1 MSASSRVGL
10 VPNLLGLGLFWAI
23 SPVMTKHLA
32 TLGVS
37 PLATISLSGFGVG
50 IALYA
55 VWRMRGPVR
64 LADIKLWLFG
74 IGCAV
79 LLNLPF
85 GVSLI
90 IIGHVPVST
99 YSIITSTTP
108 LFGYGL
114 ALSVGVERF
123 HWIRALAIATGFIGA
138 ALLVIEP
145 TAFSGGTI
153 FSVLDP
159 WLLGSLSLPF
169 FYALYHLYASHFWPK
184 GRDAVAVSVVES
196 LASGF
201 VFLPAL
207 LLVDA
212 QSTLAL
218 PWPAWLALIAVTLM
232 WVIERITFFN
242 LVRHFGPVST
252 VQAVNLATVGA
263 VALGALIYSEPVD
276 GRLII
281 SGILVLTAVWL
292 NSRAEKHRALTVEA
306 A

>member
-1 MSASSRVGL
+1 
-10 VPNLLGLGLFWAI
+10 VP
-23 SPVMTKHLA
+23 
-32 TLGVS
+32 
-37 PLATISLSGFGVG
+37 
-50 IALYA
+50 
-55 VWRMRGPVR
+55 

-79 LLNLPF
+79 LLNMPF
-85 GVSLI
+85 GISLI

-114 ALSVGVERF
+114 ALTIGMERF
-123 HWIRALAIATGFIGA
+123 SWTRAAAIATGFIGA
-138 ALLVIEP
+138 AILVIEP
-145 TAFSGGTI
+145 TALSGGTL

-169 FYALYHLYASHFWPK
+169 FYALYHLFASHYWPK
-184 GRDAVAVSVVES
+184 GRDAGAVSVVES

-212 QSTLAL
+212 QSTIEL
-218 PWPAWLALIAVTLM
+218 PLPAWLALGAVTLM

-252 VQAVNLATVGA
+252 VQAVNVATVGA

-292 NSRAEKHRALTVEA
+292 NSRAEKHRKSLVEA
-306 A
+306 T

>member
-50 IALYA
+50 LALYA
-55 VWRMRGPVR
+55 VWRMRGPVH
-64 LADIKLWLFG
+64 LADLKLWLFG
-74 IGCAV
+74 VGCAV
-79 LLNLPF
+79 LLNMPF
-85 GVSLI
+85 GISLI

-114 ALSVGVERF
+114 ALTIGVERF
-123 HWIRALAIATGFIGA
+123 SWIRAAAIATGFIGA
-138 ALLVIEP
+138 AILVIEP
-145 TAFSGGTI
+145 TALSGGTL

-169 FYALYHLYASHFWPK
+169 FYALYHLYASRFWPK
-184 GRDAVAVSVVES
+184 GRDAGAVSVVES

-207 LLVDA
+207 LLFDA
-212 QSTLAL
+212 QSTFEL
-218 PWPAWLALIAVTLM
+218 PSPAWIALLAVTLM

-263 VALGALIYSEPVD
+263 VALGAAIYHEPVD
-276 GRLII
+276 ERLII

-292 NSRAEKHRALTVEA
+292 NSRAEKHHKSSMA
-306 A
+306 AA